1 MESRSVVDCQTV
13 CKGRENGEKLIRLD
27 KREGKRNVLF
37 YATLST
43 FQLWFMVMDI
53 WLRTTVMKR
62 SAATLWM
69 KTNL

>member
-1 MESRSVVDCQTV
+1 MESRSVVDCQAV
-13 CKGRENGEKLIRLD
+13 CKGRENGEKLIRVD

-53 WLRTTVMKR
+53 WLSTTVMKR